1 LTVRWLA
8 ESFDQGK
15 VAARVGRDGSR
26 LVADW
31 SRRGRLSVNGDGTD
45 LAFEAYPGADPLDID
60 KLQRGAVHL
69 LLAHLRGKI
78 PLHASAVALGD
89 RAVVFVGGSSLGK
102 STLAAV
108 LCERAGASLLGDDAV
123 VIEPRDDGFHVV
135 ALDERHWLD
144 QASARALGRTSDAAG
159 KIPLEPRR
167 AGVKSAKLAL
177 VVHLSFSDAIDQV
190 RFVPVV
196 GLDAVAG
203 LLAQLTRFVVD
214 DPAVARRDLATLADL
229 VDRTRIVRL
238 ERPRQL
244 ALLHSTAEAVA
255 ACALGETS

>member
-1 LTVRWLA
+1 LTARWLA
-8 ESFDQGK
+8 ESFDQGEL
-15 VAARVGRDGSR
+15 AARVGRDGDR

-31 SRRGRLSVNGDGTD
+31 TGRGRLAVNGDGSD
-45 LAFEAYPGADPLDID
+45 LVFEAYPGADPLDVD
-60 KLQRGAVHL
+60 KLQRGAVNL

-89 RAVVFVGGSSLGK
+89 RAVVFVAGSNLGK

-108 LCERAGASLLGDDAV
+108 LCEQAGASLLGDDAV
-123 VIEPRDDGFHVV
+123 VIERRDDGFHVV
-135 ALDERHWLD
+135 ALAERHWLD
-144 QASARALGRTSDAAG
+144 QASAGALGWTSEAAQ
-159 KIPLEPRR
+159 KVPLEPRR
-167 AGVKSAKLAL
+167 ANVKSAKLAL
-177 VVHLSFSDAIDQV
+177 VVHLTFSDASDEV
-190 RFVPVV
+190 RFVPVL

-214 DPAVARRDLATLADL
+214 DPAIARRDLTTLADL

-244 ALLHSTAEAVA
+244 ALLRSTAEAVA